1 MPSGGKFDPSKIKSP
16 YGALA
21 AFLLVVQA
29 VLIYWFAAAET
40 SFERIA
46 AGIVLTV
53 NAFLF
58 LAALIKVSRIPSAE
72 AAADLKLARQLC
84 GNWIY
89 SSEASSGD
97 TAAGDC
103 TITLAGNQ
111 LVLSGTYKVNGVLVG
126 TWSTEMTRLR
136 ENRIL
141 FYYVLRDKSPGHGLS
156 DAVSV
161 LLFDPQN
168 LAEMVGDWIL
178 VGKESRQGSVRF
190 TRKDS
195 SQQ

>member
-1 MPSGGKFDPSKIKSP
+1 MPSEAKFDPSKIKSP
-16 YGALA
+16 FSALA
-21 AFLLVVQA
+21 AFLLVLQA
-29 VLIYWFAAAET
+29 VLIYWLAAAET
-40 SFERIA
+40 STERIA

-58 LAALIKVSRIPSAE
+58 LATLFRIARLPSAE
-72 AAADLKLARQLC
+72 STADLKLARQLC
-84 GNWIY
+84 GRWSY
-89 SSEASSGD
+89 ASESSSGD
-97 TAAGDC
+97 TATGDC

-111 LVLSGTYKVNGVLVG
+111 LVLSGTYHLNGDLVG

-161 LLFDPQN
+161 LLFDPQD
-168 LAEMVGDWIL
+168 LEEMVGDWIV
-178 VGKESRQGSVRF
+178 VGQESRQGSVKFR
-190 TRKDS
+190 RKAER
-195 SQQ
+195 